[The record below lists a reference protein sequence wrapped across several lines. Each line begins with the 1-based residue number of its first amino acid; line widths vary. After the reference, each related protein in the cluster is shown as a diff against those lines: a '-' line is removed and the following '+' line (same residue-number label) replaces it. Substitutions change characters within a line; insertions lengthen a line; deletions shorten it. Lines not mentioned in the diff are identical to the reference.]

1 MGERLRY
8 GLLHALLPVRQQ
20 QAALRGHLPVLRLR
34 HRLPCRRVPGVPVY
48 HTIRAASLATFIFVA
63 DLQVQNQVLVVT
75 FAITL

>member
-8 GLLHALLPVRQQ
+8 GLLHALLPVHRQ